1 MFPIWVTNQYYPFSC
16 STGSYTM
23 ILGLIGVGKMGRAIC
38 ERLMET
44 GNELVVWNRSP
55 EKIVDLEGVTIAATP
70 AEVASS
76 AEIIISVLANDN
88 ATQSA
93 YFDDGGL
100 TTISLNGKLII
111 EICTSSP
118 ERAVEL
124 EKAVQDKGG
133 QFIESPVGGTVKPAK
148 EGSLL
153 ALVAGDKAAFERAK
167 PILEQMTRR
176 IEYLGETGAAAAM
189 KLAINLPLM
198 VYWGALGEAVAM
210 ATSKDISAEQA
221 MSILVDSSGA
231 IGAAKVR
238 CQPILE
244 MMKEGHSSASNFTM
258 FNAIKDMKLM
268 VGTAQSMGIESP
280 IIDAARK
287 TAEDAAEDGWA
298 AHDASL
304 LAAWRSSK
312 S

>member
-1 MFPIWVTNQYYPFSC
+1 M
-16 STGSYTM
+16 
-23 ILGLIGVGKMGRAIC
+23 
-38 ERLMET
+38 
-44 GNELVVWNRSP
+44 
-55 EKIVDLEGVTIAATP
+55 
-70 AEVASS
+70 
-76 AEIIISVLANDN
+76 
-88 ATQSA
+88 
-93 YFDDGGL
+93 
-100 TTISLNGKLII
+100 
-111 EICTSSP
+111 
-118 ERAVEL
+118 
-124 EKAVQDKGG
+124 
-133 QFIESPVGGTVKPAK
+133 
-148 EGSLL
+148 
-153 ALVAGDKAAFERAK
+153 LVAGKKTAFERAK
-167 PILEQMTRR
+167 PILEQMARR

-210 ATSKDISAEQA
+210 ATKKGITAEQA

-244 MMKEGHSSASNFTM
+244 MMLEGHSSVSNFTM

-268 VGTAQSMGIESP
+268 VAAAQSMGIDSP
-280 IIDAARK
+280 IIDAALK

-304 LAAWRSSK
+304 LAAWRSGK

>member
-1 MFPIWVTNQYYPFSC
+1 
-16 STGSYTM
+16 M

-44 GNELVVWNRSP
+44 GNELIVWNRSP
-55 EKIVDLEGVTIAATP
+55 EKIADLKGVTIATTP
-70 AEVASS
+70 GEVASS
-76 AEIIISVLANDN
+76 SEIIISVLANDN

-93 YFDDGGL
+93 YYDDGGL
-100 TTISLNGKLII
+100 TTVSLNGKLII

-124 EKAVQDKGG
+124 EKSVIEKGG
-133 QFIESPVGGTVKPAK
+133 QFIESPVGGTVKPARD
-148 EGSLL
+148 GTLL
-153 ALVAGDKAAFERAK
+153 VLVAGKKVAFERAK
-167 PILEQMTRR
+167 PILEQMARR

-198 VYWGALGEAVAM
+198 VYWGALGEAVAI
-210 ATSKDISAEQA
+210 ATKKDISAEQA

-244 MMKEGHSSASNFTM
+244 MMLEGHSSVSNFTM

-268 VGTAQSMGIESP
+268 VGAAQSMGIDTP

-304 LAAWRSSK
+304 LAAWRSANHK
-312 S
+312 KGN